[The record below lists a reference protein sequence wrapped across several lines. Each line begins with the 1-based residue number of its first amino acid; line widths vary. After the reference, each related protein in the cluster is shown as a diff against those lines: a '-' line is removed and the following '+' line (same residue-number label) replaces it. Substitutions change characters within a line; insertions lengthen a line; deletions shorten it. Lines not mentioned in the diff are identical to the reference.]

1 MYQIDHQKNMCS
13 AIFRDDN
20 KIKKIHFGSR
30 NSQTYLNHHDKL
42 KRNNYL
48 RRHEALGENWS
59 EINAGSLSAFLL
71 WGDSTDLKTNLYNYL
86 NHFSIL
92 NYFGGQ
98 WISYKR
104 IERLKNDEV
113 LRNPINF
120 RPQTRMC
127 KCCLGRGTNLREGGE
142 SNIR

>member
-1 MYQIDHQKNMCS
+1 MDCIRDLLPRAEGVKLGGVSRGRERSFKKISCKVMKEFIRLDVSDRPSKKYVF
-13 AIFRDDN
+13 IFRDDN

-48 RRHEALGENWS
+48 KRHQALGENWN

-86 NHFSIL
+86 NHFSIF
-92 NYFGGQ
+92 N
-98 WISYKR
+98 
-104 IERLKNDEV
+104 
-113 LRNPINF
+113 
-120 RPQTRMC
+120 
-127 KCCLGRGTNLREGGE
+127 
-142 SNIR
+142 

>member
-1 MYQIDHQKNMCS
+1 MKEFIRLDVSDRPSKKYVF
-13 AIFRDDN
+13 IFRDGN

-48 RRHEALGENWS
+48 RRHQALGEDWDA
-59 EINAGSLSAFLL
+59 INAGSLSAFLL

-98 WISYKR
+98 
-104 IERLKNDEV
+104 
-113 LRNPINF
+113 
-120 RPQTRMC
+120 
-127 KCCLGRGTNLREGGE
+127 
-142 SNIR
+142 